1 MKAAL
6 GGRDVGS
13 EVALETRISEGG
25 GEGRRDGSA
34 SYRRLFPATK
44 LKTRPGRR
52 EGRGG
57 VNTASQD
64 NGLSGAQ
71 AMGHTNTLDDREGGA
86 GLLRVAVKYRN
97 REDGIYR
104 TPNSGKYRTVMTV
117 STTLALGNNI
127 PRASPNE
134 KTGGPRALPRRGRRA
149 WPAHRPLL
157 PSCSG
162 TPCTHY
168 PPLPRGTLGSG
179 HPSGQ

>member
-117 STTLALGNNI
+117 STTLALGNTYWIGWPGLDALRFQVTATSNLVLRTTLNRRI
-127 PRASPNE
+127 ERASE
-134 KTGGPRALPRRGRRA
+134 
-149 WPAHRPLL
+149 RP
-157 PSCSG
+157 
-162 TPCTHY
+162 
-168 PPLPRGTLGSG
+168 
-179 HPSGQ
+179 

>member
-13 EVALETRISEGG
+13 EVALGTRIPEGG

-117 STTLALGNNI
+117 STTLALGNTYWFRDGQDELFFENANI
-127 PRASPNE
+127 CSHGFKMHGAKKLAIVDSKTNSLQSPV
-134 KTGGPRALPRRGRRA
+134 LRGV
-149 WPAHRPLL
+149 
-157 PSCSG
+157 
-162 TPCTHY
+162 
-168 PPLPRGTLGSG
+168 
-179 HPSGQ
+179 

>member
-117 STTLALGNNI
+117 STTLALGNTYCG
-127 PRASPNE
+127 
-134 KTGGPRALPRRGRRA
+134 KTL
-149 WPAHRPLL
+149 
-157 PSCSG
+157 
-162 TPCTHY
+162 
-168 PPLPRGTLGSG
+168 
-179 HPSGQ
+179 